1 MRSNKDWIIIII
13 EITKTKNYNLG
24 QDSMG
29 ASEEVE
35 VNPNGRD
42 TKDSKDARYAKD
54 AKEGENEIMSFE
66 ETSLNSSTE
75 SGKVELYI
83 WELFSFLD
91 LMVRLD
97 LLRLWNF
104 MSAFKHI
111 FKDQQ
116 KYLKCHLNGIPSFDI
131 M

>member
-1 MRSNKDWIIIII
+1 MIIS

-42 TKDSKDARYAKD
+42 AKDSKDARDAKD
-54 AKEGENEIMSFE
+54 AKVGENEIMSFE

-75 SGKVELYI
+75 SGKVEFYT
-83 WELFSFLD
+83 
-91 LMVRLD
+91 
-97 LLRLWNF
+97 
-104 MSAFKHI
+104 
-111 FKDQQ
+111 
-116 KYLKCHLNGIPSFDI
+116 
-131 M
+131 

>member
-1 MRSNKDWIIIII
+1 MIIS

-42 TKDSKDARYAKD
+42 TKDARDAKDSKDARY

-75 SGKVELYI
+75 SGKVE
-83 WELFSFLD
+83 FL
-91 LMVRLD
+91 
-97 LLRLWNF
+97 
-104 MSAFKHI
+104 I
-111 FKDQQ
+111 
-116 KYLKCHLNGIPSFDI
+116 
-131 M
+131 

>member
-1 MRSNKDWIIIII
+1 MTIIS
-13 EITKTKNYNLG
+13 EITKTKNYNSG

-42 TKDSKDARYAKD
+42 TKDSKDVRDARCAKD

-75 SGKVELYI
+75 SGKVE
-83 WELFSFLD
+83 FL
-91 LMVRLD
+91 
-97 LLRLWNF
+97 
-104 MSAFKHI
+104 I
-111 FKDQQ
+111 
-116 KYLKCHLNGIPSFDI
+116 
-131 M
+131 

>member
-1 MRSNKDWIIIII
+1 MIIS

-42 TKDSKDARYAKD
+42 AKDARDAKDSKDARYAKD

-75 SGKVELYI
+75 SGKVEFYI
-83 WELFSFLD
+83 
-91 LMVRLD
+91 
-97 LLRLWNF
+97 
-104 MSAFKHI
+104 
-111 FKDQQ
+111 
-116 KYLKCHLNGIPSFDI
+116 
-131 M
+131 

>member
-1 MRSNKDWIIIII
+1 
-13 EITKTKNYNLG
+13 
-24 QDSMG
+24 MG

-83 WELFSFLD
+83 
-91 LMVRLD
+91 
-97 LLRLWNF
+97 
-104 MSAFKHI
+104 
-111 FKDQQ
+111 
-116 KYLKCHLNGIPSFDI
+116 
-131 M
+131 